1 MKQDPKTEKWYDKP
15 GSRVVRSL
23 GKINPNKNSSWSNK
37 YNSKTLYMAVR
48 KNSKNRRCNIMIH
61 KRIFICLLLLSVV
74 LSACDN
80 KTAERS
86 NENTMDIKG

>member
-1 MKQDPKTEKWYDKP
+1 M
-15 GSRVVRSL
+15 L
-23 GKINPNKNSSWSNK
+23 
-37 YNSKTLYMAVR
+37 
-48 KNSKNRRCNIMIH
+48 H

-86 NENTMDIKG
+86 NENTMDIKRIIIMQHLYLKGKVPCLLGT

>member
-48 KNSKNRRCNIMIH
+48 KNSKIGD
-61 KRIFICLLLLSVV
+61 
-74 LSACDN
+74 A
-80 KTAERS
+80 T
-86 NENTMDIKG
+86 